1 MDNAGTPIS
10 DTEIHD
16 LTQNVTCDIYS
27 LAQFLTHSN
36 DSTDVERMN
45 EQRK

>member
-1 MDNAGTPIS
+1 MDNTGTPIS

-27 LAQFLTHSN
+27 LTQFLTHSN
-36 DSTDVERMN
+36 DSMDVEGTN